1 MGRAGPRKTSLR
13 HASASRPP
21 HGPVCV
27 ATRDLTDRRPL
38 CRAAS
43 GATLR
48 AATLAR
54 RFLRASG
61 RFRLPP
67 LRIRHPGR
75 AQEPYATFDQAAE
88 RIEKRLRRYH
98 SRLKSHHDG
107 HAHELAP
114 SYVIEAPDQ
123 EKDAPSEFS
132 PAIIAESTTKLRRM
146 AVSDAVLDLDLTGAP
161 VVIFRH
167 AQSGRVNIVY
177 RRADDNIGWIDP
189 PTAE

>member
-1 MGRAGPRKTSLR
+1 MTM
-13 HASASRPP
+13 
-21 HGPVCV
+21 
-27 ATRDLTDRRPL
+27 
-38 CRAAS
+38 
-43 GATLR
+43 TLR
-48 AATLAR
+48 VSGKNMSIGDALRTHITQRLEQATAKYFDGGVSGHVTLTPEGSGY
-54 RFLRASG
+54 RADCSLHLTSG
-61 RFRLPP
+61 VVLQAD
-67 LRIRHPGR
+67 GR
-75 AQEPYATFDQAAE
+75 AQEPYVTFDQAAE

-98 SRLKSHHDG
+98 SRLKNHHDG

-114 SYVIEAPDQ
+114 SYVIEALDQ
-123 EKDAPSEFS
+123 DKDAPSEFS
-132 PAIIAESTTKLRRM
+132 PAIIAESTTRLRRM